1 MKTSNL
7 VDMLGLS
14 GDPSGDEQLDDL
26 LLRLESDT
34 PNALREKAI
43 CLPSF
48 ITTSIDVPSPGMF
61 FSTTEK

>member
-34 PNALREKAI
+34 PNALREKSHLLA
-43 CLPSF
+43 LLHNHVYQRSE
-48 ITTSIDVPSPGMF
+48 SGDVLF
-61 FSTTEK
+61 HN